1 LDCGLAIRPK
11 QTQGLHPLL
20 AVTNQKQLCEFLQN
34 LRFILKTT
42 AIGIFDYVEAEQM
55 RKIAGLAMVRN
66 EADIIES
73 FVRYNLKF
81 LDEMIIVLHTPLDD
95 TPQIVAQ
102 LKAEGLPLVIE
113 HNHELGFSKA
123 EWMNKVAR
131 DVLSARRADFLF
143 MLDADE
149 FIKSPS
155 RAYLD
160 EAINAI
166 PVGATA
172 ALKWESYVPTPDD
185 ISTERNVIKRI
196 QHRSAKEGNPI
207 CKVTLCKRFADDTSL
222 TIADGNHAVLRGQGP
237 LQRPVSHVA
246 FRGISL
252 AHFPVRSEAQM
263 VSKALIG
270 VWSRW
275 LENGSV
281 DKSMNI
287 SNHWLH
293 FYQELMNVG
302 ELSSERLHDISL
314 DYQCRQQRTGV
325 APDPTL
331 IHDPLCADFDLKY
344 TSAKDAS
351 SLANISRWVE
361 MLIDQRPP
369 MHGTVL
375 SRPEARRAAG

>member
-1 LDCGLAIRPK
+1 
-11 QTQGLHPLL
+11 
-20 AVTNQKQLCEFLQN
+20 
-34 LRFILKTT
+34 
-42 AIGIFDYVEAEQM
+42 M

-81 LDEMIIVLHTPLDD
+81 LDEIIIVLHSPLDD
-95 TPQIVAQ
+95 TPRIVSQ
-102 LKAEGLPLVIE
+102 LKAEGLPLVVE
-113 HNHELGFSKA
+113 HNHELGFNKA
-123 EWMNKVAR
+123 DWMNKVAR
-131 DVLSARRADFLF
+131 DVLSTRRADFLF

-155 RAYLD
+155 RVYLD
-160 EAINAI
+160 EAISAI

-172 ALKWESYVPTPDD
+172 ALKWESYIPTPDD

-207 CKVTLCKRFADDTSL
+207 CKVTLCKRFADDASL
-222 TIADGNHAVLRGQGP
+222 TIADGNHAVLQGQGS
-237 LQRPVSHVA
+237 LQRPVPHVV

-252 AHFPVRSEAQM
+252 AHFPVRSESQM

-275 LENGSV
+275 LENGGV

-293 FYQELMNVG
+293 FYEELMHG
-302 ELSSERLHDISL
+302 SGALSHDRLQDISR
-314 DYQCRQQRTGV
+314 DYQCSQQRTGI
-325 APDPTL
+325 APDSAL
-331 IHDPLCADFDLKY
+331 IRDPLCADFELHY
-344 TSAKDAS
+344 TPTSNNS
-351 SLANISRWVE
+351 PLANISRWVE
-361 MLIDQRPP
+361 MLIDQQ
-369 MHGTVL
+369 L
-375 SRPEARRAAG
+375 STRDRVSLHPTAKHAAG

>member
-1 LDCGLAIRPK
+1 
-11 QTQGLHPLL
+11 
-20 AVTNQKQLCEFLQN
+20 
-34 LRFILKTT
+34 
-42 AIGIFDYVEAEQM
+42 M
-55 RKIAGLAMVRN
+55 RKIAGLVMVRN

-81 LDEMIIVLHTPLDD
+81 LDEIIIVLHSPFDD

-102 LKAEGLPLVIE
+102 LKAEGLPLVVE
-113 HNHELGFSKA
+113 HNNELGFNKSD
-123 EWMNKVAR
+123 WMNKIAR

-185 ISTERNVIKRI
+185 ISSERNVIKRI
-196 QHRSAKEGNPI
+196 QHRSAKEGNLI
-207 CKVTLCKRFADDTSL
+207 CKVTLCKRFADDASL
-222 TIADGNHAVLRGQGP
+222 TIADGNHAVLRGQGE

-246 FRGISL
+246 FCGISL
-252 AHFPVRSEAQM
+252 AHFPVRSESQM

-281 DKSMNI
+281 DTSMNI

-293 FYQELMNVG
+293 FYQELMNG
-302 ELSSERLHDISL
+302 GQLSSERLREISL
-314 DYQCRQQRTGV
+314 DYQCRQQITGI

-331 IHDPLCADFDLKY
+331 IHDPLHADFDLKY
-344 TSAKDAS
+344 TSAKDVS

-369 MHGTVL
+369 MHGKVA
-375 SRPEARRAAG
+375 SRPEARRAVG